1 MAKARISNGRP
12 DTAFALEVS
21 TVIGRDGHEDLY
33 FDRVELSNGKKT
45 LIIRVRAKR
54 ARRLAQWILDNTT
67 E

>member
-21 TVIGRDGHEDLY
+21 TVQGRDGHEHLY
-33 FDRVELSNGKKT
+33 FDKVDLTNGNKT
-45 LIIRVRAKR
+45 LIIRVRSKR
-54 ARRLAQWILDNTT
+54 ARKLAQWILDNTT